1 MTATKAP
8 QVAKKTKGR
17 PRKHKETVKT
27 LTWRPTSQALRDAV
41 VSLGASRWIDKMARE
56 ATGIKE

>member
-1 MTATKAP
+1 MTAPKD
-8 QVAKKTKGR
+8 KNDGENSRGR

-27 LTWRPTSQALRDAV
+27 ITWRPTSQALRDAV

>member
-1 MTATKAP
+1 MTT
-8 QVAKKTKGR
+8 QQDKKDGKNSRGR

-27 LTWRPTSQALRDAV
+27 MTWRPTSQALRDAV

>member
-1 MTATKAP
+1 MTTQQDKNDG
-8 QVAKKTKGR
+8 KNSRGR

-27 LTWRPTSQALRDAV
+27 MTWRPTSQALRDAV

>member
-1 MTATKAP
+1 MTTP
-8 QVAKKTKGR
+8 QEKSGGKNSRGR
-17 PRKHKETVKT
+17 PRKHQETVKT
-27 LTWRPTSQALRDAV
+27 MTWRPTSQSLRDAV